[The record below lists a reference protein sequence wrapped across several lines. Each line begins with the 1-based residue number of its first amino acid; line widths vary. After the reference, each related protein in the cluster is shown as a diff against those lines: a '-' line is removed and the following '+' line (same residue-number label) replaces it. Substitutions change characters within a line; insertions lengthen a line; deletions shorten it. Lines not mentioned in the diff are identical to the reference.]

1 MVPRYE
7 RYVMAYSPSFS
18 SVYEVDAHFHPLVVA
33 IVCHSTAV
41 ASTVVRLAY
50 RWWMARFWW
59 EDGWAAL
66 ACVFDI
72 VGLVSAVMVPPRLDM
87 QSWGPIAVISGWMAT
102 LSLAAVVWA
111 ARFSV
116 LFSIVRVGNPS
127 KALKWTTTAIGCSF
141 VIMFLVIEGQR
152 LEVCVNVQC
161 RVFKSTAISQL
172 ISEYV
177 TLNDFPR
184 ILDDFSSGWIF
195 LFYISFNHILICH
208 AYYAADVIADL
219 CLVALPIRLL
229 RGTKLSWMKRILIQ
243 STFSASMCITIVTII
258 HSVVLLKDTSSGN
271 LLFGHFKAAL
281 SLLICN
287 LLVIVTFI
295 YRVCHKSKV
304 DLEQVKSCLPKDL
317 TTVDLWFGTLNTES
331 NMNTNTNTNTNTY
344 PGPVT
349 DECSMTGSGS
359 KQSDPMN
366 EVTISSCTV
375 APGSDM
381 RTQE

>member
-1 MVPRYE
+1 MVQSIVIKPWSQD
-7 RYVMAYSPSFS
+7 MK
-18 SVYEVDAHFHPLVVA
+18 VVA

-172 ISEYV
+172 I
-177 TLNDFPR
+177 T
-184 ILDDFSSGWIF
+184 
-195 LFYISFNHILICH
+195 
-208 AYYAADVIADL
+208 DVIADL